1 VHVQVG
7 LLGSARELQSDLERI
22 ADRADTSNSK
32 GLHYILQ
39 GELRGL
45 AGPAG

>member
-1 VHVQVG
+1 LLACFVLQVG

-22 ADRADTSNSK
+22 ADRADTSNSR

-39 GELRGL
+39 GW
-45 AGPAG
+45 